1 MAQGGRWHAVPLGS
15 AGGEAGWPPGPRTQM
30 HQPLCCP
37 PHREPRL
44 CSCGRRPRGQRAPLH
59 DSGLRPGPGPAAH
72 GGPRG
77 TWLHLPGTW
86 GQIAPAPTRPAS
98 QTPAPRWCSGRG
110 PVPVAFVCWSPG
122 LTDRW
127 ARGLGAHTAVK
138 RGKPAM
144 WTPWARAHA
153 AGSRGQGGLAVARLT
168 CGGYVFSGPCTL
180 TPQAPPSCVPAPL
193 HQRAVGNISS
203 RLQLPF

>member
-1 MAQGGRWHAVPLGS
+1 M
-15 AGGEAGWPPGPRTQM
+15 
-30 HQPLCCP
+30 
-37 PHREPRL
+37 
-44 CSCGRRPRGQRAPLH
+44 
-59 DSGLRPGPGPAAH
+59 
-72 GGPRG
+72 
-77 TWLHLPGTW
+77 
-86 GQIAPAPTRPAS
+86 
-98 QTPAPRWCSGRG
+98 
-110 PVPVAFVCWSPG
+110 PVAFVCWSPG

-144 WTPWARAHA
+144 RTPCARAHA

-193 HQRAVGNISS
+193 HQRAVGNIAS